1 MNDKIFYL
9 LWALCLLCAFAVK
22 KILVYDKKRAG
33 RETRPYHPLPANL
46 KCRWYMTKLGPI
58 FVRMM
63 RVKASFYTLGCR
75 LNQAE
80 TAIIAKSLKSRGFEV
95 TDFGEPADL
104 TVINTCTVT
113 EQADAKCRQAVR
125 KILRQNPD
133 TYVAVVGCYAQMSVD
148 TIREISGVDLI
159 IGNEHKLQIADY
171 IDGLKKQDTPLIVHS
186 PKMSRGD
193 FTIDSYGLYDN
204 STRANLKIQD
214 GCNFVCSFCII
225 PTARGPARSRNLDD
239 ILREANKLV
248 ELGHQELVLTGVN
261 VGTYCSDSHTIVS
274 VLDELEKINDLKRI
288 RISSIEPTTIPEK
301 VISMMADSE
310 KICKH
315 LHIPLQSGDD
325 RILKLMRRKHTSKEF
340 IDFIEFVHKTVPDVG
355 IGTDVMVGFPS
366 EDDEAFINTKKVL
379 ADLPVSYYH
388 VFTYSDRKGT
398 ASNGMDEKIPYDVK
412 KKRTGI
418 LIEQG
423 ERKKRAFFES
433 YLKKTMPVL
442 IEQKN
447 KDGYWTGYTS
457 NYMQVAMGSDEDLH
471 NKILPVRMDFI
482 DSLRMIGVLD

>member
-1 MNDKIFYL
+1 M
-9 LWALCLLCAFAVK
+9 
-22 KILVYDKKRAG
+22 
-33 RETRPYHPLPANL
+33 
-46 KCRWYMTKLGPI
+46 
-58 FVRMM
+58 
-63 RVKASFYTLGCR
+63 KASLYTLGCR

-80 TAIIAKSLKSRGFEV
+80 TAIIAKSLESKGFEIS
-95 TDFGEPADL
+95 DFGSTVDL

-125 KILRQNPD
+125 KVLRKNPN
-133 TYVAVVGCYAQMSVD
+133 TLVAVVGCYAQMAVD

-159 IGNEHKLQIADY
+159 VGNEHKLQIADY
-171 IDGLKKQDTPLIVHS
+171 LDGLEKQETPLIVHS
-186 PKMSRGD
+186 PKISRGE

-239 ILREANKLV
+239 ILREAIKLV

-261 VGTYCSDSHTIVS
+261 IGTYQSDHHSIVS

-288 RISSIEPTTIPEK
+288 RISSIEPTTIPAK
-301 VISMMADSE
+301 VIEMMADSE
-310 KICKH
+310 KICNH

-340 IDFIEFVHKTVPDVG
+340 VDFIEFVHNTVPDVG

-366 EDDEAFINTKKVL
+366 EDDAAFINTKKIL
-379 ADLPVSYYH
+379 ADLPVSFYH

-398 ASNGMDEKIPYDVK
+398 SSNRMDDKVAHEIK
-412 KKRTGI
+412 KKRTAI

-423 ERKKRAFFES
+423 ERKKRTFFET
-433 YLKKTMPVL
+433 YLNKTDTVL
-442 IEQKN
+442 FEQQN
-447 KDGYWTGYTS
+447 KGGYWTGYTS
-457 NYMQVAMGSDEDLH
+457 NYIQVALKSDEDLH
-471 NKILPVRMDFI
+471 NKILPVRL
-482 DSLRMIGVLD
+482 DSVNEKQIIGTRNFELGT

>member
-1 MNDKIFYL
+1 ML
-9 LWALCLLCAFAVK
+9 
-22 KILVYDKKRAG
+22 
-33 RETRPYHPLPANL
+33 
-46 KCRWYMTKLGPI
+46 
-58 FVRMM
+58 
-63 RVKASFYTLGCR
+63 KASFYTLGCR

-80 TAIIAKSLKSRGFEV
+80 TAIIAKSLKSKGFDV
-95 TDFGEPADL
+95 TDFGELADL

-133 TYVAVVGCYAQMSVD
+133 TFVAVVGCYAQMAVD
-148 TIREISGVDLI
+148 TISKISGVDLI
-159 IGNEHKLQIADY
+159 IGNEHKLQIGEY
-171 IDGLKKQDTPLIVHS
+171 INGLEKQEMPLVVHS
-186 PKMSRGD
+186 PKISRGE

-239 ILREANKLV
+239 ILREATKLV

-261 VGTYCSDSHTIVS
+261 IGTYSSNGHTIIS
-274 VLDELEKINDLKRI
+274 VLEALEKIDHLKRI
-288 RISSIEPTTIPEK
+288 RISSIEPTTIPET
-301 VISMMADSE
+301 VIHMMADSE
-310 KICKH
+310 KMCKH

-325 RILKLMRRKHTSKEF
+325 RVLKLMRRKHTSKAFVDF
-340 IDFIEFVHKTVPDVG
+340 IDFVYKTVPDVG

-366 EDDEAFINTKKVL
+366 EDDQAFINTKKIL

-398 ASNGMDEKIPYDVK
+398 ASNQMDGKVAHDVK
-412 KKRTGI
+412 KKRTAI

-423 ERKKRAFFES
+423 ERKKRAFFEKNLNTTKS
-433 YLKKTMPVL
+433 VL
-442 IEQKN
+442 FEQKN

-457 NYMQVAMGSDEDLH
+457 NYIQVAFKSNEDLH
-471 NKILPVRMDFI
+471 NKIVQVRLCSVDEK
-482 DSLRMIGVLD
+482 RVIGSRK

>member
-1 MNDKIFYL
+1 
-9 LWALCLLCAFAVK
+9 
-22 KILVYDKKRAG
+22 
-33 RETRPYHPLPANL
+33 
-46 KCRWYMTKLGPI
+46 MTKLGPI

-95 TDFGEPADL
+95 SDFGEAVDL

-133 TYVAVVGCYAQMSVD
+133 TYVAVVGCYAQMAVD

-159 IGNEHKLQIADY
+159 IGNEHKLQIAEY
-171 IDGLKKQDTPLIVHS
+171 IDGLEKQDTPLIVHS

-225 PTARGPARSRNLDD
+225 PTARGPARSRNFDD
-239 ILREANKLV
+239 ILREAKKLV

-261 VGTYCSDSHTIVS
+261 IGTYNSDDHTIVS
-274 VLDELEKINDLKRI
+274 VLAELEKIEDLKRI

-301 VISMMADSE
+301 VIKMMADSD

-325 RILKLMRRKHTSKEF
+325 RILKKMRRKHTSKEF
-340 IDFIEFVHKTVPDVG
+340 IDFIDFVSKTIPDVG

-366 EDDEAFINTKKVL
+366 EDDSAFINTKKIL
-379 ADLPVSYYH
+379 ADLPISYYH

-398 ASNGMDEKIPYDVK
+398 TSIGMDEKVAHDIK
-412 KKRTGI
+412 KKRTTI

-423 ERKKRAFFES
+423 ERKKRAFFEN
-433 YLKKTMPVL
+433 YLDKTRSVL
-442 IEQKN
+442 FEQKN

-457 NYMQVAMGSDEDLH
+457 NYIQVGLRSDEDLH
-471 NKILPVRMDFI
+471 NKILLVRL
-482 DSLRMIGVLD
+482 DSVNVKQIIGTRNLELGT

>member
-1 MNDKIFYL
+1 M
-9 LWALCLLCAFAVK
+9 
-22 KILVYDKKRAG
+22 
-33 RETRPYHPLPANL
+33 P
-46 KCRWYMTKLGPI
+46 KLGPI
-58 FVRMM
+58 LVRILS
-63 RVKASFYTLGCR
+63 VKASLYTLGCR

-80 TAIIAKSLKSRGFEV
+80 TAIIAKSLESKGFEISE
-95 TDFGEPADL
+95 FGGSVDL

-125 KILRQNPD
+125 KVLRKNPN
-133 TYVAVVGCYAQMSVD
+133 TFVAVVGCYAQMAVD

-171 IDGLKKQDTPLIVHS
+171 LNGLEKQDTPLIVHS
-186 PKMSRGD
+186 PKISRGE

-225 PTARGPARSRNLDD
+225 PSARGPARSRNFDD
-239 ILREANKLV
+239 IIREANKLV

-261 VGTYCSDSHTIVS
+261 IGTYNSDNHSIVS
-274 VLDELEKINDLKRI
+274 VLKELEKISDLKRI
-288 RISSIEPTTIPEK
+288 RISSIEPTTIPER
-301 VISMMADSE
+301 VIEMMADSE
-310 KICKH
+310 KICNH

-325 RILKLMRRKHTSKEF
+325 RILNLMRRKHTSKEF
-340 IDFIEFVHKTVPDVG
+340 VNFIEFVYNTVPDVG

-366 EDDEAFINTKKVL
+366 EDDSAFINTKKIL

-398 ASNGMDEKIPYDVK
+398 SSNRMDDKVAHDVK
-412 KKRTGI
+412 KKRTAI

-423 ERKKRAFFES
+423 ERKKRAFYENYFDETRS
-433 YLKKTMPVL
+433 VL
-442 IEQKN
+442 FEQKN

-457 NYMQVAMGSDEDLH
+457 NYIQVALKSEEELH
-471 NKILPVRMDFI
+471 NKILPVRL
-482 DSLRMIGVLD
+482 DSVNGKQMIGIRK